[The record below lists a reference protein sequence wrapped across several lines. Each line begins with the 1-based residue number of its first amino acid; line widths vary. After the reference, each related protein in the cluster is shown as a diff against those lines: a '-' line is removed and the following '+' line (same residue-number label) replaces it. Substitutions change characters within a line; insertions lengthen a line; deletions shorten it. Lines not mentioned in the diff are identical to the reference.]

1 MKISND
7 RHDANLG
14 REDRLVRGCV
24 ALSLALLGLFTVLA
38 SGHIT
43 FVLVGFVALTT
54 YVAWTAFTGWDP
66 LYARLGVDTHIRPV
80 DADDREQ
87 EPRAEWVSAL
97 MDR

>member
-7 RHDANLG
+7 HHDANLG

-24 ALSLALLGLFTVLA
+24 AFSLALLGLFTVLA
-38 SGHIT
+38 SGRIT
-43 FVLVGFVALTT
+43 LVLVGFLALTG
-54 YVAWTAFTGWDP
+54 YVAWTAWTGRDP
-66 LYARLGVDTHIRPV
+66 LYARLGVDTRIRRV
-80 DADDREQ
+80 ETDDRER